1 MYHKL
6 FVIIKMTKLFL
17 EKLNILKQHGIEDQI
32 PNISYE
38 IGMFLNMII
47 KNKNIKNVLEIGTAN
62 GYSTIWMAEA
72 LKETGGLI
80 TTFEISIP
88 SYKEAQE
95 NFKNFKLDKFID
107 SKFESFLDTKIN
119 KKFDLIFIDGQ
130 KNRTLDFFNKTKKLI
145 KKDSIIIVDD
155 VIKFKNK
162 MPEFYKYIEKQ
173 NEFYYVIIPID
184 VDDGIMM
191 ITRK

>member
-1 MYHKL
+1 
-6 FVIIKMTKLFL
+6 MTKLFL
-17 EKLNILKQHGIEDQI
+17 EKLNTLKQHGIKNQI

-88 SYKEAQE
+88 SYKEASD
-95 NFKNFKLDKFID
+95 NFLKFKLNKHINSLFYNFLEYD
-107 SKFESFLDTKIN
+107 FEKQKTKN
-119 KKFDLIFIDGQ
+119 KKQKLFDLIFIDGQ
-130 KNRTLDFFNKTKKLI
+130 KNRTLDFFNKAKKLI

-191 ITRK
+191 ITKK

>member
-1 MYHKL
+1 
-6 FVIIKMTKLFL
+6 MTKLFL
-17 EKLNILKQHGIEDQI
+17 KKLNILKQHGIENKI

-72 LKETGGLI
+72 LKATGGMI

-95 NFKNFKLDKFID
+95 NFKKFKLNKYID
-107 SKFESFLDTKIN
+107 SIFEDFLKEDKILKN
-119 KKFDLIFIDGQ
+119 KNIKKFDLIFIDGQ
-130 KNRTLDFFNKTKKLI
+130 KNKTLDFFNKAKKLL
-145 KKDSIIIVDD
+145 KDGGIIIVDD

-162 MPEFYKYIEKQ
+162 MSEFYKYIEKQ
-173 NEFYYVIIPID
+173 NKFYYIILPID
-184 VDDGIMM
+184 IDDGIMM
-191 ITRK
+191 IINKKLHK

>member
-1 MYHKL
+1 
-6 FVIIKMTKLFL
+6 MTKLFL

-191 ITRK
+191 ITKK

>member
-191 ITRK
+191 ITKK

>member
-1 MYHKL
+1 
-6 FVIIKMTKLFL
+6 MTKLFL
-17 EKLNILKQHGIEDQI
+17 KKLNILKQHGIENKI

-72 LKETGGLI
+72 LKATGGMI

-95 NFKNFKLDKFID
+95 NFKKFKLNKYID
-107 SKFESFLDTKIN
+107 SIFEDFLKEDKILKN
-119 KKFDLIFIDGQ
+119 KKIKKFDLIFIDGQ
-130 KNRTLDFFNKTKKLI
+130 KNKTLDFFNKAKKLL
-145 KKDSIIIVDD
+145 KDGGIIIVDD

-162 MPEFYKYIEKQ
+162 MSEFYKYIEKQ
-173 NEFYYVIIPID
+173 NKFYYIILPID
-184 VDDGIMM
+184 IDDGIMM
-191 ITRK
+191 IINKKLHK

>member
-1 MYHKL
+1 
-6 FVIIKMTKLFL
+6 MTKLFL
-17 EKLNILKQHGIEDQI
+17 EKLNTLKQHGIKNQI

-88 SYKEAQE
+88 SYKEASD
-95 NFKNFKLDKFID
+95 NFLKFKLNKHINSLFYNFLEYD
-107 SKFESFLDTKIN
+107 FEKQKTKN
-119 KKFDLIFIDGQ
+119 KKQKLFDLIFIDGQ
-130 KNRTLDFFNKTKKLI
+130 KNRTLDFFNKAKKLI

-173 NEFYYVIIPID
+173 KEFYYVIIPID

>member
-1 MYHKL
+1 
-6 FVIIKMTKLFL
+6 MTKLFL
-17 EKLNILKQHGIEDQI
+17 EKLNTLKQHGIKNQI

-88 SYKEAQE
+88 SYKEASD
-95 NFKNFKLDKFID
+95 NFLKFKLNKHINSLFYNFLEYD
-107 SKFESFLDTKIN
+107 FEKQKTKN
-119 KKFDLIFIDGQ
+119 KKQKLFDLIFIDGQ
-130 KNRTLDFFNKTKKLI
+130 KNRTLDFFNKAKKLI

>member
-1 MYHKL
+1 
-6 FVIIKMTKLFL
+6 MTKLFL
-17 EKLNILKQHGIEDQI
+17 EKLNILKQHGIKNQI

-62 GYSTIWMAEA
+62 GYSTIWIAEA

-88 SYKEAQE
+88 SHKEAQE
-95 NFKNFKLDKFID
+95 NFKNFKLNKFID
-107 SKFESFLDTKIN
+107 SRFESFLDSKIN

-130 KNRTLDFFNKTKKLI
+130 KNRTLDFFNKAKKLI

-173 NEFYYVIIPID
+173 KEFYYVIIPID

-191 ITRK
+191 ITRR